1 MFDQKQKYCNTYI
14 TDRVVLS
21 GDKIEKLSYSVPIMC
36 DFEREHTPVRDSA
49 NASEGKRNDS
59 LARARQTVRR
69 VIWEN
74 KTPHSKFLTLTSAET
89 CLDVK
94 EFRSWMKNFFRDMKR
109 QGYELRYLY
118 VLERQLERG
127 KKEGNAGTI
136 HAHIVVF
143 NDEKIPLK
151 AIKKAWKHGRTEIH
165 ILNELRYQKA
175 QDGYKKGEKVHDVG
189 AYVSKYITKEAALE
203 WGSRCYN
210 CSVGL
215 SRPLEIPLKAIGAP
229 DIGYFHDPEDTFFA
243 TEQALEQ
250 LTRWTYQNA
259 KIVQY
264 EISGQTVNQIIDY
277 AQGTIQDFTPSVKHD
292 NFTELAVDKND

>member
-203 WGSRCYN
+203 WGSRCFN

-229 DIGYFHDPEDTFFA
+229 DIGYFHDPDDTFFA

-250 LTRWTYQNA
+250 LTRWSYRNA
-259 KIVQY
+259 KIVQ
-264 EISGQTVNQIIDY
+264 IDVSGQTVNQIIDY
-277 AQGTIQDFTPSVKHD
+277 AQGTIQDFTRGTKNKD
-292 NFTELAVDKND
+292 FTELVVNNDD